1 MHENIIYIYTDNKN
15 IKKLI
20 KKIAQC
26 YSNVILL

>member
-1 MHENIIYIYTDNKN
+1 MHENIINIYTDNKN

-20 KKIAQC
+20 NKIAQC